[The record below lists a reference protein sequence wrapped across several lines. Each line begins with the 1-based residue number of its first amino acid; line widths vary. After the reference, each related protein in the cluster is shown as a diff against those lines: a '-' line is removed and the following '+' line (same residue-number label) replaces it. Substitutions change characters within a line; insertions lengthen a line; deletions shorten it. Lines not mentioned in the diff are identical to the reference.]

1 MLMKRLV
8 VFLFVLIAAAGISLP
23 TAAKEQA
30 MVQAMVDEVVL
41 LLSNKNLDREGRL
54 KGLRGLFSKYMDL
67 PFVGRFVLG
76 RHWRP
81 LDAGKQAEYTAAFE
95 DYVINIYAKR
105 LDGYS
110 GETINVSGARAVN
123 DQDTLVSSELRRAE
137 GPPVSLEWRV
147 RQLNGAQKII
157 DVTVE
162 GVSMAISQ
170 REEFSSYLQQHSIDN
185 LIARLK
191 QESAN

>member
-1 MLMKRLV
+1 MKRFA
-8 VFLFVLIAAAGISLP
+8 VFLFVLIGAAGVTLP
-23 TAAKEQA
+23 AAAKEQA

-41 LLSNKNLDREGRL
+41 LLNDKNLKREGRL
-54 KGLRGLFSKYMDL
+54 QGLRGLFSKYMDL

-81 LDAGKQAEYTAAFE
+81 LDARKQTEYTAAFE

-110 GETINVSGARAVN
+110 GETIAITGARAVN
-123 DQDTLVSSELRRAE
+123 DQDTLVASELRRHD

-170 REEFSSYLQQHSIDN
+170 REEFATYLQRNSIDS